1 MVEISTGFSAKQR
14 KDLVEGLTRALGDTY
29 ALYAKTH
36 GYHWNVTGP
45 TFGQLHDLF
54 NQQYTEMWN
63 ALDELAERIRAL
75 GEYAPQ
81 GYGAIANLTGI
92 KDGDPAKDA
101 DGMVEELMR
110 DHETV
115 VATLRKALGP
125 AEEADDQV
133 TIDLITQRLTVH
145 EKAAWM
151 LRATLGSK

>member
-1 MVEISTGFSAKQR
+1 
-14 KDLVEGLTRALGDTY
+14 
-29 ALYAKTH
+29 
-36 GYHWNVTGP
+36 
-45 TFGQLHDLF
+45 
-54 NQQYTEMWN
+54 MWN

-92 KDGDPAKDA
+92 KDGDPGKESDA
-101 DGMVEELMR
+101 MVKELMR

-115 VATLRKALGP
+115 VQTLRALIEP
-125 AEEADDQV
+125 SEAANDQV
-133 TIDLITQRLTVH
+133 TLDLVTQRLTVH